1 MVKMMNDDVITQLV
15 SATSKSNMP
24 GILPWLLLLAP
35 GPLLDSFETAV
46 QMG

>member
-15 SATSKSNMP
+15 SPTSKLNML
-24 GILPWLLLLAP
+24 GILPWLLLLAS
-35 GPLLDSFETAV
+35 GSLLESFEAVV